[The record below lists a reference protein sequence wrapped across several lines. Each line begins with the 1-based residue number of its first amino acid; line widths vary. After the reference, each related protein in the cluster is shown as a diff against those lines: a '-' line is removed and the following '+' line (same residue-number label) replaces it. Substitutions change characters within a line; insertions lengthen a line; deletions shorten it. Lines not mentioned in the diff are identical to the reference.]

1 MVILILIYFHWHKL
15 HRKLWKEMFGNDMIN
30 LKSNHEAM
38 KYHCNDTNTPKK
50 LKYREC
56 DMTSKT

>member
-1 MVILILIYFHWHKL
+1 
-15 HRKLWKEMFGNDMIN
+15 MFGKDMIN